1 MNMFSVS
8 LFEAKKKVR
17 PEQDIVSMDRGC
29 KSANF
34 LNLKELLA
42 KALSPRA
49 SDLQKLWIHS
59 AYTRPL
65 ISTNL
70 DKNWNQREVQPE
82 LGDSHWSLPIF

>member
-8 LFEAKKKVR
+8 LFEA

-34 LNLKELLA
+34 LNLKEVLA

-82 LGDSHWSLPIF
+82 LGD